1 VNPRINYNQHSPDL
15 IKKLLELSQLSA
27 QGSLGPTLTDL
38 VHIRASQL
46 NGCAFCLDMHV
57 KEAKIHG
64 ERELRLY
71 HISIWRES
79 PLFSD
84 KERAALEWTEAVTKL
99 AAHIPDSVYEHVRA
113 HLSEKEMA
121 DLTFAIGIINV
132 WNRLNISS
140 RTTPGSLDALL
151 GLTHAGLN

>member
-1 VNPRINYNQHSPDL
+1 MHQRINYNQHSADS
-15 IKKLLELSQLSA
+15 IKKLLELSQISA
-27 QGSLGPTLTDL
+27 QGSLGKTLADL

-84 KERAALEWTEAVTKL
+84 KERAALEWTDALTKL
-99 AAHIPDSVYEHVRA
+99 AAPIPDDLYERVRQQF
-113 HLSEKEMA
+113 SEKEMA
-121 DLTFAIGIINV
+121 DLTVAVGIINF
-132 WNRLNISS
+132 WNRLNVSS
-140 RTTPGSLDALL
+140 QTTPGSMDAVL
-151 GLTHAGLN
+151 GLTAAGLK

>member
-1 VNPRINYNQHSPDL
+1 MKPRINYTMHTPDL
-15 IKKLLELSQLSA
+15 MKRLFEMSQASA
-27 QGSLGPTLTDL
+27 QGSLGPTLLDL

-71 HISIWRES
+71 HLSIWRES

-84 KERAALEWTEAVTKL
+84 KERAALEWTEAVTTL
-99 AAHIPDSVYEHVRA
+99 AAPISDDLYARVRQ
-113 HLSEKEMA
+113 HFSEQETA
-121 DLTFAIGIINV
+121 DLTFAIGIINF

-140 RTTPGSLDALL
+140 PTMPGSMDVLF
-151 GLTHAGLN
+151 GLTTAALT

>member
-1 VNPRINYNQHSPDL
+1 MKPRINYAMHTPDL
-15 IKKLLELSQLSA
+15 MKRLFEMSQASA
-27 QGSLGPTLTDL
+27 QGSLGHTLADL

-71 HISIWRES
+71 HLSIWRES

-84 KERAALEWTEAVTKL
+84 KERAALEWTEAVTTL
-99 AAHIPDSVYEHVRA
+99 SAPISDDLFARVRQ
-113 HLSEKEMA
+113 HLSEQETA
-121 DLTFAIGIINV
+121 DLTFAIGIINF
-132 WNRLNISS
+132 WNRLNISAP
-140 RTTPGSLDALL
+140 TMPGSMDALL
-151 GLTHAGLN
+151 GLTAAALA